1 MDKLYTWGDYNS
13 MFDYFIKQFEK
24 NSEKNAIIFEGKNY
38 SYNFLIE
45 EISHNISLLKSNKIE
60 VGDVVALVGDF
71 TPTTI
76 AMLFALID
84 NKNII
89 VPLVRNQLKNFE
101 DKINISN
108 ASKIIYINDEN
119 NISFE
124 LRNTQKTHEYFATLN
139 RLSVSGLVLFTSG
152 TSGFPKAAAHN
163 FEKLLFKFSTPK
175 IALRTL
181 NFLLFDHWGGLNTMF
196 HTLSNGGIV
205 LALQSRSV
213 TEVCNAIEKY
223 EVELL
228 PASPTLLN
236 LLLISEEYNKYD
248 LSSLKLITYGSEPM
262 PESTLIK
269 LKNTFPNIKLQQTYG
284 LIELGVLR
292 SKSKEDGSL
301 WVKLGGEG
309 FELRVVEN
317 MLEIKAESA
326 MLGYIN
332 AISPFTH
339 DGYFKTGDLVEV
351 DGDYFKIL
359 GRKSELINV
368 GGEKVYPQE
377 VENCILQFPAVLDV
391 TVFAEK
397 NGLVGNIVCANV
409 YIQEL
414 NDENLLIN
422 EIKKYCKSK
431 LASFKVPVKI
441 KLQNEP
447 LYNDRFKKQRN

>member
-1 MDKLYTWGDYNS
+1 MLN
-13 MFDYFIKQFEK
+13 YFIKQFEK
-24 NSEKNAIIFEGKNY
+24 NSEKIAIIYEGKNY
-38 SYNFLIE
+38 SYTFLIE

-60 VGDVVALVGDF
+60 VGEVVALVGDF
-71 TPTTI
+71 TPKTI
-76 AMLFALID
+76 AMLFALIE

-89 VPLVRNQLKNFE
+89 VPLVRNQFKNFE
-101 DKINISN
+101 DKISISN
-108 ASKIIYINDEN
+108 ASKIIHINDED

-124 LRNTQKTHEYFATLN
+124 LRNAQNTHEYFATLN
-139 RLSVSGLVLFTSG
+139 SLCVSGLVLFTSG
-152 TSGFPKAAAHN
+152 TSGFPKAAVHN
-163 FEKLLFKFSTPK
+163 LEKLLFKFSTPK

-196 HTLSNGGIV
+196 HTLSNGGMV
-205 LALQSRSV
+205 LALQSRSL

-269 LKNTFPNIKLQQTYG
+269 LKNTFPKIKLQQTYG

-317 MLEIKAESA
+317 MLEIKADSA

-332 AISPFTH
+332 AISPFTQ

-377 VENCILQFPAVLDV
+377 VENCILQYPAVLDV

-397 NGLVGNIVCANV
+397 NGLVGNIVCANI

-414 NDENLLIN
+414 NDENLLKN

-441 KLQNEP
+441 KLQTEP
-447 LYNDRFKKQRN
+447 LYNDRYKKQRN